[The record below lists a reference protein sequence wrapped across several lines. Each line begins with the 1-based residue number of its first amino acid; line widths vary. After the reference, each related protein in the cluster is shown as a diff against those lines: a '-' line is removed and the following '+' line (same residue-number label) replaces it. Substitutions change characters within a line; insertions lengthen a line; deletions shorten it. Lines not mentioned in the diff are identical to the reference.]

1 MRHFFHRKKI
11 SEQNFAGNGE
21 THFHERSQIVRKGFM
36 KKIRCLP
43 KTSKL
48 VCISHL
54 EIAIAT
60 GGEIL
65 A

>member
-36 KKIRCLP
+36 KRFAACRKHRN
-43 KTSKL
+43 
-48 VCISHL
+48 
-54 EIAIAT
+54 
-60 GGEIL
+60 
-65 A
+65 